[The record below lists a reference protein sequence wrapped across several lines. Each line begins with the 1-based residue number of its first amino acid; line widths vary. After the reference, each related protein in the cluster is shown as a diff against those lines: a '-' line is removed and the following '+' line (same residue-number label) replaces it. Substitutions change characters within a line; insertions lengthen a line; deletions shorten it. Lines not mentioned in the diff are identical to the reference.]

1 MRGWWSRRGKGIT
14 SPVSSIGP
22 ADSRSR
28 VLGFF
33 SQVNFPLLGILALHV
48 TRENELTLQA
58 SLLGLSGNG
67 SEGLRIFHTFNLAWE
82 CPDPSPGRE
91 SFVFDQTHYGSWDL
105 FSWSVSKKGL
115 GQFWGPWGFNPPLLV
130 FPPSPWAWTG
140 KRAPERC
147 CLTFPG
153 TPSLTWPLAW
163 PPMLEDQQQF

>member
-48 TRENELTLQA
+48 TRENELALQA

-105 FSWSVSKKGL
+105 FSWSVPKRV
-115 GQFWGPWGFNPPLLV
+115 WGNFGVPGVSIPLCWC
-130 FPPSPWAWTG
+130 FPPHYGPEQEKGHQKGAVSPFQAH
-140 KRAPERC
+140 PV
-147 CLTFPG
+147 
-153 TPSLTWPLAW
+153 
-163 PPMLEDQQQF
+163 